1 MPRRALQRWGAL
13 FICVLE
19 SLSPHGKLLDWTT
32 PGYPRYGE
40 ADNIIPSAET
50 LWMASE
56 MVSTVFSHLGAVW
69 TEAGCDG
76 SVAAAALFCFSDRCC
91 KEGLGERE
99 SYD

>member
-19 SLSPHGKLLDWTT
+19 SLSPHGKLLDWAT
-32 PGYPRYGE
+32 PGYPGYGE

-56 MVSTVFSHLGAVW
+56 MVSTVFSHLELYGPKPGAMDQWRLLHFFALVM
-69 TEAGCDG
+69 D
-76 SVAAAALFCFSDRCC
+76 AARKD
-91 KEGLGERE
+91 
-99 SYD
+99 